1 MKIDNTKT
9 DLYTAIQTSNQE
21 LRERIQDLD
30 KYYQDAM
37 EEMSTTIE
45 QVRIMARDSVNAKER
60 ELTELM
66 QRQIKSI

>member
-1 MKIDNTKT
+1 MKIDNTKNDMYSSIKT
-9 DLYTAIQTSNQE
+9 QFDEN
-21 LRERIQDLD
+21 RERMHELD

-45 QVRIMARDSVNAKER
+45 QVRVMARDSVNAKER

-66 QRQIKSI
+66 HK